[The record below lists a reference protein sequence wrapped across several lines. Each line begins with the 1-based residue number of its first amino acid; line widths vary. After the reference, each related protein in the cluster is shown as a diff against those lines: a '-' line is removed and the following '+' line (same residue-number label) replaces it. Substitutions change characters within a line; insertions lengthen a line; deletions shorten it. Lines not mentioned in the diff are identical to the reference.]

1 MQEQNIVLD
10 QKKSK
15 IPLVDKIIWS
25 STGFLASLPWV
36 IVGYYLLYFY
46 TDIVKMNPALAG
58 TIIFGAR
65 MFDAVTDILIGW
77 CIDNFHFKWG
87 KYRSWVRF
95 AIPANIILWPMV
107 WASVEGAG
115 ALNLFFSIL
124 GYGCMGAIGS
134 TLYYIPTNCQLIVMT
149 KDEGERANL
158 VAWKGVAGNL
168 ASVFA
173 VAVFMPIVGFFGG
186 GHFGFFMGAVI
197 MLVPQVL
204 ILWLDYRMAKKY
216 ELNEDGT
223 WKAELEI
230 KKEAGKRIPLVKQ
243 LAELFKNRP
252 AVIVVVGIFV
262 MNIVMA
268 FRNSVAVYVFNYY
281 FEQPDMATP
290 ALTVMTIAT
299 CLGAFLMQPAIKIMK
314 DTNRGYVMW
323 TFLTA
328 AVYILFW
335 ALCRYMDFAA
345 AQASLHYGLL
355 FWLFALT
362 GLMCGAYYNF
372 CYVELAMVA
381 DYGKWKYHRD
391 QSGLIYSLNGF
402 SLTAATALGGFFLGI
417 ALNNMGYEEGIQMDA
432 AMKAGLLWVGLM
444 IPSFLTIGHAV
455 LQMFFG
461 LTDKQYKVVKAEL
474 DAREAEEEALRAQG
488 IDVTDMS
495 AVAEAE
501 TVAVESAAGAV
512 DAAAEAVEEV
522 VGDAA
527 EAVEEAAEAAEK
539 AADEIIE

>member
-1 MQEQNIVLD
+1 MQEQNVVLD
-10 QKKSK
+10 QKAKK
-15 IPLVDKIIWS
+15 IPLVDKVIWA

-36 IVGYYLLYFY
+36 IVGYYLLFFY

-107 WASVEGAG
+107 WAAVEGAG
-115 ALNLFFSIL
+115 ALNLFFAIL

-158 VAWKGVAGNL
+158 VAWRGVASNL

-173 VAVFMPIVGFFGG
+173 VAVFMPIVNFFGG
-186 GHFGFFMGAVI
+186 ANFGFFMGALI
-197 MLVPQVL
+197 MLIPQVG
-204 ILWLDYRMAKKY
+204 ILWLDYWMSKKY
-216 ELNEDGT
+216 ELDEEGN

-243 LAELFKNRP
+243 IAELFKNRP
-252 AVIVVVGIFV
+252 AVIVVVGIFI
-262 MNIVMA
+262 MNIIMA

-281 FEQPDMATP
+281 FEQPDMSTP
-290 ALTVMTIAT
+290 ALTTMTIAT
-299 CLGAFLMQPAIKIMK
+299 ILGAFLMNPCIKVLK
-314 DTNRGYVMW
+314 DTNRGYVVW

-328 AVYILFW
+328 GVYILFW

-345 AQASLHYGLL
+345 AQNSLHYGML
-355 FWLFALT
+355 FWLFGLT

-402 SLTAATALGGFFLGI
+402 SLTAATAVGGFLLGI

-432 AMKAGLLWVGLM
+432 EMKAGLLWVGLM
-444 IPSFLTIGHAV
+444 IPSFLTIAHAV

-474 DAREAEEEALRAQG
+474 DAREAEEAKLREAG
-488 IDVTDMS
+488 IDVTDMGIIADAEEA
-495 AVAEAE
+495 AV
-501 TVAVESAAGAV
+501 VSAATVVDENAAAV
-512 DAAAEAVEEV
+512 DEIVGDAVEAVEETAEAV
-522 VGDAA
+522 DDAA
-527 EAVEEAAEAAEK
+527 EKFNE
-539 AADEIIE
+539 

>member
-1 MQEQNIVLD
+1 MQDQNIVQS
-10 QKKSK
+10 QKVSK
-15 IPLVDKIIWS
+15 IPLVDKIIWA

-36 IVGYYLLYFY
+36 IVGYYLLFFY
-46 TDIVKMNPALAG
+46 TDIVKMNAALAG

-65 MFDAVTDILIGW
+65 MFDAITDILIGW

-107 WASVEGAG
+107 WAAVEGAG
-115 ALNLFFSIL
+115 ALNLFFAIV

-173 VAVFMPIVGFFGG
+173 VAVFMPIVNFFGG
-186 GHFGFFMGAVI
+186 GNLGFFLAAVI
-197 MLVPQVL
+197 MLIPQVG
-204 ILWLDYRMAKKY
+204 ILWLDFWMSKKY
-216 ELNEDGT
+216 ELEEDGN

-230 KKEAGKRIPLVKQ
+230 KTESSGKRIPLVKQ

-252 AVIVVVGIFV
+252 AVIVVVGIFI
-262 MNIVMA
+262 MNIIMA

-290 ALTVMTIAT
+290 ALTAMTIGT
-299 CLGAFLMQPAIKIMK
+299 ILGAFLMNPCIKVMK
-314 DTNRGYVMW
+314 DTNRGYVVW

-328 AVYILFW
+328 GVYILFW

-355 FWLFALT
+355 FWIFALT

-402 SLTAATALGGFFLGI
+402 SLTAATAVGGFLLGL

-432 AMKAGLLWVGLM
+432 EMKAGLLWVGLM
-444 IPSFLTIGHAV
+444 IPSFLTIAHAV

-474 DAREAEEEALRAQG
+474 DAREAEEARLREAG
-488 IDVTDMS
+488 VDITNMS
-495 AVAEAE
+495 AVAEA
-501 TVAVESAAGAV
+501 A
-512 DAAAEAVEEV
+512 AAAEENAAAVEEI
-522 VGDAA
+522 VGNAEAAFEEVAESVNDAA
-527 EAVEEAAEAAEK
+527 EEFEE
-539 AADEIIE
+539 